1 VAVVVDPV
9 RVNESYAGH
18 REPAPSGAV
27 TDPAELQRT
36 LLEAPAAERP
46 RAAITLAAG
55 LDDGQLATLAANDEG
70 AAALRL
76 VDTELSTA
84 PAHLDAQPQRE
95 RVAGALQTGDS
106 ARLAEEQQ
114 ALMLDLGQIALD
126 IVGIFEPTPFA
137 DLTNTGISIAR
148 GNWLDAGLS
157 VLGVIPY
164 VGDLGKLGKLPKLA
178 GTVERVV
185 DIARL
190 DPGFADQVRPA
201 LQQIRDAID
210 AAPVDSLPGPA
221 REAVESMSAK
231 LDEFFAG
238 GARLTDGPRLPD
250 GSPLPA
256 GVKLDVS
263 GTSIVDPAAAAR
275 LTDASRLPQVA
286 DGKVTVS
293 HGPEAGQ
300 TKTVILSSEAGQTVT
315 KKGYTITKDANG
327 FPIFNSRFDTFVPDA
342 LLGTGKA
349 SDHFRF
355 ANERLGELLRADP
368 SLARQ
373 MGLNDAQVT
382 HLLKQPP
389 SADAPPGM
397 TWHHHQD
404 AGRLQ
409 LLERAEHQAHVPHTG
424 GMSIWGGGYN

>member
-1 VAVVVDPV
+1 MFDPV
-9 RVNESYAGH
+9 RSVESTATNGH
-18 REPAPSGAV
+18 AAQPDPLVEPAQ
-27 TDPAELQRT
+27 LQQVLRD
-36 LLEAPAAERP
+36 APAAARP
-46 RAAITLAAG
+46 QTALTLLAG
-55 LDDGQLATLAANDEG
+55 LDDGQLAILAANDDGGETLR
-70 AAALRL
+70 AL
-76 VDTELSTA
+76 DSELAGA
-84 PAHLDAQPQRE
+84 PAHLGDIEPQRA
-95 RVAGALQTGDS
+95 RVATALQTGDDS
-106 ARLAEEQQ
+106 RLSDEKQ
-114 ALMLDLGQIALD
+114 ALLLDLGQIALD

-137 DLTNTGISIAR
+137 DLTNAGISIGR

-157 VLGVIPY
+157 ALGVIPY
-164 VGDLGKLGKLPKLA
+164 LGDLGKLGKLPKLA
-178 GTVERVV
+178 NVVERVT
-185 DIARL
+185 DIAKL

-201 LQQIRDAID
+201 LQKIRDALD
-210 AAPVDSLPGPA
+210 SVPVDSLPASA
-221 REAVESMSAK
+221 REAVESMRTK

-256 GVKLDVS
+256 GVRLDIR
-263 GTSIVDPAAAAR
+263 GTSIVDPATADR
-275 LTDASRLPQVA
+275 LTDATRLPQVA
-286 DGKVTVS
+286 DGKVNVS
-293 HGPEAGQ
+293 HGPEAGE

-327 FPIFNSRFDTFVPDA
+327 FPIFNSKFDTFVPDA

-355 ANERLGELLRADP
+355 ANGRVGDLLRADP

-389 SADAPPGM
+389 SADAPPGL

-404 AGRLQ
+404 TGRLQ
-409 LLERAEHQAHVPHTG
+409 LLNRAEHQAHVPHTG